1 MYRNGPEVKCITIN
15 PTRSELLA
23 VGAND
28 PYVRLYDRRMISSS
42 PGARGTGAVSYFV
55 PGHLPGA
62 ELKFQRSLRPLAST
76 YITYNADGTELLC
89 NLGGEQVYLY
99 DKWAL
104 SSNTSSPL
112 NMAVIKSCD
121 KSSKNVKNGKY
132 FNPNDPIHVC
142 SCAGHNGVG
151 SSSVSVPTLSQKVED
166 VKLSAN
172 GQFEA
177 GNYNAAVSEYNRA
190 LHLQGS
196 SHPILCGNRAAALMK
211 RGWDGDVFAA
221 LRDCLTALSLDPG
234 HVKAHLRLAQCLL
247 TLEWTS
253 QADQCL
259 NTFRSRHPDL
269 VMSKSFTNL
278 VQELVLAKEKMKP
291 KSGKSRGSSSKK
303 TSPMLDQ
310 YSALDFLVTNEASE
324 EDVKDSSD
332 DDGDVEFHSDEDQ
345 MDFKKIEV
353 DMKKKARDYSVRF
366 VGHCNTTTDIKE
378 ANFLGPDGQYIMAG
392 SDDGKFFIWNRKT
405 TNIEKILV
413 GDESIVN
420 CLQSHPFAPVLASS
434 GIDPVVRIWQPLP
447 EVGVA
452 DDRVVEDMEAVAV
465 SNQRRMNAD
474 PFETILMGMGFR
486 TNDEA
491 EDVDF
496 EDAEGSVQC
505 RPS

>member
-1 MYRNGPEVKCITIN
+1 
-15 PTRSELLA
+15 
-23 VGAND
+23 
-28 PYVRLYDRRMISSS
+28 
-42 PGARGTGAVSYFV
+42 
-55 PGHLPGA
+55 
-62 ELKFQRSLRPLAST
+62 
-76 YITYNADGTELLC
+76 
-89 NLGGEQVYLY
+89 
-99 DKWAL
+99 
-104 SSNTSSPL
+104 
-112 NMAVIKSCD
+112 
-121 KSSKNVKNGKY
+121 
-132 FNPNDPIHVC
+132 
-142 SCAGHNGVG
+142 
-151 SSSVSVPTLSQKVED
+151 
-166 VKLSAN
+166 
-172 GQFEA
+172 
-177 GNYNAAVSEYNRA
+177 
-190 LHLQGS
+190 
-196 SHPILCGNRAAALMK
+196 MK

-259 NTFRSRHPDL
+259 NSFRSRHPDL

-324 EDVKDSSD
+324 EDDKDSSD
-332 DDGDVEFHSDEDQ
+332 DDEDVEFHSDEDQ

-353 DMKKKARDYSVRF
+353 DMKKRARDYSVRF